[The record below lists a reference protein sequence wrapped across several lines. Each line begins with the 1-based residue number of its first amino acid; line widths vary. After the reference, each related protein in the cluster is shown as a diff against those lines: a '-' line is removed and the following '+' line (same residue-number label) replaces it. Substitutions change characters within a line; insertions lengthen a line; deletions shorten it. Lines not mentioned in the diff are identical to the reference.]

1 MAADADRLLGTGT
14 SPFSAGPLLG
24 APRFGAF
31 SVPRDL
37 KRCGRDKNS
46 IWTLILMQRIIY
58 DVRFLNRNIML
69 LVLPESVLLDVLT
82 YSIKNELEQFKV
94 LESDR

>member
-1 MAADADRLLGTGT
+1 
-14 SPFSAGPLLG
+14 
-24 APRFGAF
+24 
-31 SVPRDL
+31 
-37 KRCGRDKNS
+37 
-46 IWTLILMQRIIY
+46 MQRIIY

-82 YSIKNELEQFKV
+82 HSIKNELEQFKV

>member
-1 MAADADRLLGTGT
+1 
-14 SPFSAGPLLG
+14 
-24 APRFGAF
+24 
-31 SVPRDL
+31 
-37 KRCGRDKNS
+37 
-46 IWTLILMQRIIY
+46 MQRIIY